1 MKNYK
6 LEIRD
11 ANGGADAKLLV
22 EDMTNI
28 YIKTC
33 KINNIN

>member
-1 MKNYK
+1 MKTFK

-11 ANGGADAKLLV
+11 AEGGKDAQLLV

-28 YIKTC
+28 YTKPC